1 MTTLLYTCMGCS
13 DQTTSPKLEGWKWVG
28 VDGPPRLRFPLCDL
42 CSGGIGEDEDE

>member
-13 DQTTSPKLEGWKWVG
+13 DQTDAPKLEGWKWVG
-28 VDGPPRLRFPLCDL
+28 VDGPPRLRFPFCYL